1 MKINTMLNVSEGI
14 LSETLSYNT
23 LTCFAQNNSFIGP
36 QTGPNNI
43 DEINMHLTK
52 ST

>member
-1 MKINTMLNVSEGI
+1 MEINTMLNVSEGI

-23 LTCFAQNNSFIGP
+23 LACFAQNNFIGP

-43 DEINMHLTK
+43 YR
-52 ST
+52 